1 MLFLQLPRYFSQ
13 RILGLIADCLSFAFH
28 HRDEDWTMSQDAKI
42 VKL

>member
-13 RILGLIADCLSFAFH
+13 MVLGLIADCLNFAFH
-28 HRDEDWTMSQDAKI
+28 FGEEDWTMSQDAKI